1 MRIDSQLNLLNT
13 HTQQAAKA
21 GLNEREDRKLKE
33 ACQDFEALFLSSLLK
48 AMRKT
53 VQKTN
58 LFGSDSA
65 EQTFQEMMD
74 TEISKSAAKT
84 SSMGIADALYTQLK
98 VEVARNAPAVSG
110 ENNDR

>member
-1 MRIDSQLNLLNT
+1 MRIDSQPNFLKT
-13 HTQQAAKA
+13 QTQQAAKA

-65 EQTFQEMMD
+65 EQSFQEMMD
-74 TEISKSAAKT
+74 MEISKCAAKS
-84 SSMGIADALYTQLK
+84 SSMGIADALYRQLK
-98 VEVARNAPAVSG
+98 VEIARDTPAVSD